1 MVCNLCYEEIVAPY
15 LIVFI
20 PIENKFSHPRSLPK
34 LSYSVRKEQR
44 PGRVL
49 LHLPDGPIQ
58 GIEATCN
65 GSVRQRRVHCTGPI
79 ATSIT

>member
-44 PGRVL
+44 PAVCCYISLMVLYRALKQRATVQSVKDACIAPVL
-49 LHLPDGPIQ
+49 LPL
-58 GIEATCN
+58 
-65 GSVRQRRVHCTGPI
+65 R
-79 ATSIT
+79 